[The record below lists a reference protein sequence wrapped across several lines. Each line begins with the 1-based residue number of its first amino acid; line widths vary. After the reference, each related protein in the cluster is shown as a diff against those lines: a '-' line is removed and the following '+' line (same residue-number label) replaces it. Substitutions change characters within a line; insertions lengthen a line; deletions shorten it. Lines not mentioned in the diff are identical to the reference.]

1 MHSPTNASGALTR
14 RSVAYDDA
22 LPAPLSHGEVLI
34 GGRRY
39 VTADRLATML
49 GKSPRTIGRW
59 NAARIGPPRISVGK
73 LILFDVIKVQD
84 WLASLESEPVALAA
98 RSSGPMAKKSVL

>member
-1 MHSPTNASGALTR
+1 MHSPTNTSGALTPH
-14 RSVAYDDA
+14 SVAYDDA
-22 LPAPLSHGEVLI
+22 HASATSQGEVLI

-39 VTADRLATML
+39 VTADRLASML

-59 NAARIGPPRISVGK
+59 NSARIGPPRISVGK

-84 WLASLESEPVALAA
+84 WLASLENEPVALAVHT
-98 RSSGPMAKKSVL
+98 SGPKAKKSAL